1 MNVSDLFKAPGEYR
15 AKEQLGADYY
25 YNNRSVYA
33 KNFTP
38 TRHVNYATNKF
49 TEIVKADN
57 VSDIRLIDVVD
68 GNVYPFNKGNNNFM
82 EYFYYKGKK
91 IDYKEIT
98 KVEETIERNPI
109 LAEQGYNN
117 FYRIYKLNEFG
128 LEYCLC
134 ILATRVV

>member
-15 AKEQLGADYY
+15 AKAELGADYY

-33 KNFTP
+33 RNYTP
-38 TRHVNYATNKF
+38 TRHVNYASNNF

-57 VSDIRLIDVVD
+57 VADIRLVDVVD
-68 GNVYPFNKGNNNFM
+68 GNVYPFDKGSNNFM

-98 KVEETIERNPI
+98 KVEETIERSPI

-128 LEYCLC
+128 LEYCIC
-134 ILATRVV
+134 VMAVRTV